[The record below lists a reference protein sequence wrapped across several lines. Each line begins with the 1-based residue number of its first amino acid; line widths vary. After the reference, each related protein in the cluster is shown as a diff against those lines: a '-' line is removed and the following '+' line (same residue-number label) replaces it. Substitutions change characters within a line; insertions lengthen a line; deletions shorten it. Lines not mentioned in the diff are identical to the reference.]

1 MDSRLE
7 GSTENNMKLLPEYA
21 KILIAGVVFQN
32 QWSWYVTEREY
43 WFLNVE
49 MEDRFGIE
57 VLDET
62 TAAAFF
68 KNIAEYKAATSD
80 LTRMLIELEEAFE
93 SYDDVLGFMPTI
105 YVNFDDK
112 VLYSLFPEP
121 MSFEHYVPDGW
132 TGEYRDFYA
141 LVPERE
147 RYWVI
152 QGGSFFERM
161 WKKFRA

>member
-1 MDSRLE
+1 
-7 GSTENNMKLLPEYA
+7 MKLLPEYA
-21 KILIAGVVFQN
+21 KILIVGVVFQN

-62 TAAAFF
+62 TAECFF
-68 KNIAEYKAATSD
+68 ERIHDYKVATSD
-80 LTRMLIELEEAFE
+80 LTCTLIELEDAFG
-93 SYDDVLGFMPTI
+93 SYDDVLEFMPAI

-132 TGEYRDFYA
+132 TGEYRDFCA
-141 LVPERE
+141 LVPEGE

-152 QGGSFFERM
+152 QGESFFERM
-161 WKKFRA
+161 WNKFRA